1 MVPYLAARLS
11 TGPGCRYRYRRLC
24 LRLGG
29 LRRCWNIA
37 RGVENMNWVVVGRS
51 GGLAGTDWAI
61 GGVPYMLVRFQ
72 LVQGPFSARRFLG
85 G

>member
-1 MVPYLAARLS
+1 MLA
-11 TGPGCRYRYRRLC
+11 
-24 LRLGG
+24 LGRAAM
-29 LRRCWNIA
+29 LLEHCK
-37 RGVENMNWVVVGRS
+37 VENMNWAVVGRS